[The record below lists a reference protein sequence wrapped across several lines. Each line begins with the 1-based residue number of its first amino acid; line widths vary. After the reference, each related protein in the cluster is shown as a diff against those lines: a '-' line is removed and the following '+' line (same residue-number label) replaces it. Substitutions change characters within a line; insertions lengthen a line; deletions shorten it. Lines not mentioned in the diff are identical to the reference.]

1 MAGQVRRPD
10 DPLAVLEVREE
21 LAARPGVVSERQDVG
36 AGGEQLLGELR
47 RQPAPVGRVLGVDD
61 AEVGPELVAEWRE
74 ALLQRAAPGGPEDV
88 GDEEDF
94 QGSES
99 VAAGRTSIETWL
111 PASCV

>member
-1 MAGQVRRPD
+1 MAGQVGRPD
-10 DPLAVLEVREE
+10 DPIAALQVREE
-21 LAARPGVVSERQDVG
+21 LTARPGVVAEREDVG

-47 RQPAPVGRVLGVDD
+47 RKPAAVGRVLGVDD
-61 AEVGPELVAEWRE
+61 AEVGAELVPERGE
-74 ALLQRAAPGGPEDV
+74 ALLQRAAPRRPEDI

-94 QGSES
+94 QGRES

>member
-1 MAGQVRRPD
+1 VPREVGRPD
-10 DPLAVLEVREE
+10 DPIAALEVRQE
-21 LAARPGVVSERQDVG
+21 LAARPGVVAEGQDVG

-61 AEVGPELVAEWRE
+61 AEVGAELVAERGE
-74 ALLQRAAPGGPEDV
+74 AFLQRAAPGRPEDV